1 MAINKKTNE
10 RFHYNNGKKTNKN
23 FMYND
28 FRRANCY
35 NSEFSGSNFN
45 FASFRG
51 AHFKSCDF
59 FGCTFKWT
67 EFIGSNLK
75 KSKFKK
81 AEFKNAI
88 FEGVNL
94 EGVDF
99 DGAKFKNVIFL
110 NTDISKAVNL
120 KFKDEEVK
128 ILDDFPKLDLSL
140 ELMTSLNK
148 AMDNEYIK
156 KSRVLDTKEGKIN
169 TVSIMRLMENFN
181 EKSLIQGLKIASE
194 RIDRDFSTLS
204 YLIKAMERYREEGLL

>member
-1 MAINKKTNE
+1 MAINKKIND
-10 RFHYNNGKKTNKN
+10 RFHYNNAKKTNKN

-28 FRRANCY
+28 LRRANCY

-59 FGCTFKWT
+59 FGCTFKWA

-81 AEFKNAI
+81 AEFKNVV

-99 DGAKFKNVIFL
+99 EGAKFKNVIFL

-120 KFKDEEVK
+120 KFKDEDIK
-128 ILDDFPKLDLSL
+128 ILDKFPNIEISDNLKASLD
-140 ELMTSLNK
+140 K

-156 KSRVLDTKEGKIN
+156 RSRVLDTKEGKLN
-169 TVSIMRLMENFN
+169 TVSIMRLKENFN
-181 EKSLIQGLKIASE
+181 EKSLVQGLKIASE
-194 RIDRDFSTLS
+194 RIDRDFCTLS
-204 YLIKAMERYREEGLL
+204 YLIKAIERYREEGLL